1 MMLSCGYVCSESNV
15 WCHKNC
21 IVMGNVRSMN
31 QGKLHMV
38 KQDGKIE
45 CQQLRNQWIKIGRIG
60 KLNKFIFYCG
70 QESLRRNGV
79 ALIVNKRVWNA
90 VLEYSL
96 KNDRIISIHFQG
108 KLFSVTVIHICD
120 PTTDAKEA
128 EADQFYED
136 LQDLLE
142 LTPKE
147 ISFSS

>member
-1 MMLSCGYVCSESNV
+1 M
-15 WCHKNC
+15 K
-21 IVMGNVRSMN
+21 

-45 CQQLRNQWIKIGRIG
+45 CRQLRNQWIKMGRIG
-60 KLNKFIFYCG
+60 KLNTFIFYCG

-90 VLEYSL
+90 ALEYSL

-108 KLFSVTVIHICD
+108 KLFNVTVIHICD
-120 PTTDAKEA
+120 PTTDAKGA
-128 EADQFYED
+128 EADQ
-136 LQDLLE
+136 DLLE
-142 LTPKE
+142 PTPKE